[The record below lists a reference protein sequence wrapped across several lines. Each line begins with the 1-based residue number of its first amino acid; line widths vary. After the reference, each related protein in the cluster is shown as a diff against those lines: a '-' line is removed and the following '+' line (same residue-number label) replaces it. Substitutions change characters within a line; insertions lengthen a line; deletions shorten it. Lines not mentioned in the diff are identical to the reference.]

1 MPFVRRCGKLL
12 QLNTMGDQKI
22 SAVIIDD
29 EKHAVATLAWKIE
42 RFCPGIEVVEQFTD
56 PIAALEYLRRDQPQ
70 LLFLDIEMPRLNG
83 FEILEELGEDLKM
96 DVIFTTAYDEFG
108 IRAIKVSALDYL
120 LKPIQVQE
128 LKQAVEKFKMRNLSK
143 STREEQFKVLFSNI
157 KEPAPATTGKIALA
171 TKEDIEFVAP
181 ENILYCSSESNYTFV
196 FLADGR
202 KKLISRT
209 LKDFEELLKSHNFF
223 RIHHSHLVNL
233 KHIKKFVR
241 SGGGYLLMSND
252 TKLSVSRSR
261 KDDLLQ
267 LF

>member
-1 MPFVRRCGKLL
+1 
-12 QLNTMGDQKI
+12 MGDQKI
-22 SAVIIDD
+22 TAVIVDD
-29 EKHAVATLAWKIE
+29 EKHAVATLNWKLE
-42 RFCPGIEVVEQFTD
+42 RFCPAIEVVRQFTD
-56 PIAALEYLRRDQPQ
+56 PNQALEYLRENQPG

-83 FEILEELGEDLKM
+83 FEILEELGEDLVM

-128 LKQAVEKFKMRNLSK
+128 LKQAVEKFKQRHLSK
-143 STREEQFKVLFSNI
+143 STREEQFKVLFSNMR
-157 KEPAPATTGKIALA
+157 EPAPATTGKIALA
-171 TKEDIEFVAP
+171 TKEAIEFVAP
-181 ENILYCSSESNYTFV
+181 EDILYCTSESNYTFV

-209 LKDFEELLKSHNFF
+209 LKDFEELLQGHNFF
-223 RIHHSHLVNL
+223 RVHHSHLVNL
-233 KHIKKFVR
+233 KQIKKFIR
-241 SGGGYLLMSND
+241 SGGGYLLMTDD
-252 TKLSVSRSR
+252 TKLSVSRSK

>member
-1 MPFVRRCGKLL
+1 
-12 QLNTMGDQKI
+12 MGSTKI
-22 SAVIIDD
+22 KAVIIDD
-29 EKHAVATLAWKIE
+29 EKHAVATLAWKLE
-42 RFCPGIEVVEQFTD
+42 RFCPEVEVVNQFTD
-56 PIAALEYLRRDQPQ
+56 PIHALEYLRSNPVQ

-83 FEILEELGEDLKM
+83 FEILEELGDQVLF
-96 DVIFTTAYDEFG
+96 DVVFTTAYDEFG

-128 LKQAVEKFKMRNLSK
+128 LKNAIEKFKRRSIPE
-143 STREEQFKVLFSNI
+143 STKKEQFRILFSNV
-157 KEPAPATTGKIALA
+157 KETPSVSTGKIALA

-181 ENILYCSSESNYTFV
+181 EHILFCSSESNYTFV
-196 FLADGR
+196 YLQDGR

-223 RIHHSHLVNL
+223 RVHHSHLVNL
-233 KHIKKFVR
+233 NHIKKFIR

-252 TKLSVSRSR
+252 AKLSVSRS
-261 KDDLLQ
+261 KKEELLQ